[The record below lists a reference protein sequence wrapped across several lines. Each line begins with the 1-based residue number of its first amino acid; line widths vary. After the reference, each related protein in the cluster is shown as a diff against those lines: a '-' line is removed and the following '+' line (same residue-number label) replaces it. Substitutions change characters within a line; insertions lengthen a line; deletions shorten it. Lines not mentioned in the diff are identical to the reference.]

1 MSRKIKYGLELKLLL
16 VKQAI
21 NGEGSVRAIAK
32 ENQINH
38 TILDKWVSFYKAYG
52 IEGLQLQPRQ
62 YDGDFKL
69 TVIETLRTEGLSLYQ
84 ACIRFKLPSVSML
97 SNWQKK
103 YESEGVGALF
113 KSCREKF
120 MDAPDKKS
128 KKNNPKQTREQ
139 ELEKENNFLR
149 AENEY
154 LKKLYALI
162 QKEEAEKKKK
172 R

>member
-1 MSRKIKYGLELKLLL
+1 
-16 VKQAI
+16 
-21 NGEGSVRAIAK
+21 
-32 ENQINH
+32 
-38 TILDKWVSFYKAYG
+38 
-52 IEGLQLQPRQ
+52 
-62 YDGDFKL
+62 
-69 TVIETLRTEGLSLYQ
+69 
-84 ACIRFKLPSVSML
+84 
-97 SNWQKK
+97 
-103 YESEGVGALF
+103 
-113 KSCREKF
+113 